1 LVVAGYV
8 DGYVVAP
15 YMRSRRRPKQTVQP
29 ARSVRISEANVSQKP
44 AQRQRSTWSTEREG
58 RLTGA
63 GVRVRVDL
71 RELVDL
77 VLEERVERD
86 VDRERDERDHR
97 GEEGQ
102 QGRDELDGDVRAQ
115 RREQRE
121 ESHAGSWAAVQYEVT
136 GGEGRDRPTG
146 CTARPRVQDG
156 PMITF
161 VPAFGDPMATMYALL
176 DDEHVRSPLSA
187 EYEQ

>member
-1 LVVAGYV
+1 
-8 DGYVVAP
+8 
-15 YMRSRRRPKQTVQP
+15 
-29 ARSVRISEANVSQKP
+29 
-44 AQRQRSTWSTEREG
+44 
-58 RLTGA
+58 
-63 GVRVRVDL
+63 
-71 RELVDL
+71 

-86 VDRERDERDHR
+86 VDRERDERDDR

-121 ESHAGSWAAVQYEVT
+121 EGHAGSWAAGECEVA
-136 GGEGRDRPTG
+136 GEEEGSDRPTG